1 MKISPELSI
10 GTANFNNQY
19 GIYKKTSIKKAEQ
32 EILLDNAW
40 NSGFT
45 SIDTAVGYKDV
56 HQSLSKLHSFKKHQW
71 KLTTKIPSIELE
83 TSKEKTISWV
93 ISLIEESLND
103 YKIDIVDTV
112 LLHDPKIQMRPT
124 ELKYTLKG
132 LDLAYESGLIAKYG
146 ISLYEPTQSD
156 ILIKYFN
163 EKDSFVIQG
172 PMNLFD
178 RRMEQYTSCNNSSLK
193 FEARS
198 IFLQGML
205 IHLKMFQE
213 HFGKIPELLNFKSWL
228 DKSGISPLEAC
239 ISFAKYS
246 NADKIILGFGNNDEL
261 TNFYKV
267 FKAISNFNPPVFC
280 NDENIMNPLNWK
292 SV

>member
-1 MKISPELSI
+1 MEYI
-10 GTANFNNQY
+10 
-19 GIYKKTSIKKAEQ
+19 KTSIKAEQ
-32 EILLDNAW
+32 EILLIMHGIVA
-40 NSGFT
+40 

-56 HQSLSKLHSFKKHQW
+56 HQSLSKLNSFKHQW
-71 KLTTKIPSIELE
+71 KLTTKIPSIDE

-103 YKIDIVDTV
+103 LKIDKADTV

-132 LDLAYESGLIAKYG
+132 LDLVYESGLIAKYG

-178 RRMEQYTSCNNSSLK
+178 RRMEQYISCNNSSLK
-193 FEARS
+193 FGQIYFSSRNVNS
-198 IFLQGML
+198 S
-205 IHLKMFQE
+205 KN
-213 HFGKIPELLNFKSWL
+213 IPRAFWKNSRAFKLSKL
-228 DKSGISPLEAC
+228 
-239 ISFAKYS
+239 
-246 NADKIILGFGNNDEL
+246 
-261 TNFYKV
+261 V
-267 FKAISNFNPPVFC
+267 R
-280 NDENIMNPLNWK
+280 
-292 SV
+292 